1 MEKYLEEELKL
12 NYLDFCK
19 FLQDK
24 YGTPKGNYFLTESCK
39 SKNTKITR
47 GNEGLFLHHINE
59 NTHIQLS
66 KLEYAVKA
74 PFEYQKAE
82 NLCYCNYLEHMILH
96 MKIVEEYLT
105 MENVKKYVCMPG
117 IGGLLNFIVPEI
129 NDYFNG
135 YQYQRAWQIKAFS
148 LVDKKSFEEL
158 KTSLYNTLLSKAN
171 TLEIIVGEEDREK
184 WDLELKHGVGIM
196 TIGDLELMTKH

>member
-12 NYLDFCK
+12 NYLDLCK

-82 NLCYCNYLEHMILH
+82 NLCYCNYLEHMVLH

-196 TIGDLELMTKH
+196 TIGDLK

>member
-12 NYLDFCK
+12 NYLDLCK

-24 YGTPKGNYFLTESCK
+24 YGMPKGDYFLTESCK

-74 PFEYQKAE
+74 PFNYQKAE

-105 MENVKKYVCMPG
+105 LENSQKYACLPG
-117 IGGLLNFIVPEI
+117 IGGLINFIVPEI
-129 NDYFNG
+129 NDYMNG
-135 YQYQRAWQIKAFS
+135 YQYQREWQIKAFS
-148 LVDKKSFEEL
+148 LVDKQSFEEL
-158 KTSLYNTLLSKAN
+158 KASLYNTLLSKEKN
-171 TLEIIVGEEDREK
+171 KEIYMTEDDKDR
-184 WDLELKHGVGIM
+184 WDLELKHGVGRM
-196 TIGDLELMTKH
+196 TIGDLK